1 MEKSK
6 NGFNNKKQTKQ
17 KQTNKGHHL
26 LNLMASLNKYIYIIS
41 RTYTVQIHC

>member
-1 MEKSK
+1 MEQSK

-26 LNLMASLNKYIYIIS
+26 LNLMASLTTM
-41 RTYTVQIHC
+41 TYFLL